1 MSELMLPQVIN
12 TEQLPALFGVRE
24 NGKSGIET
32 YCSGFGYT
40 KVLVDETELC
50 IDEETLEITAY
61 HHCKGFEVMGKKTR
75 LTDSLKSLAKAE
87 YNGYWLDFNLKYPQ
101 HKRPVF

>member
-1 MSELMLPQVIN
+1 M
-12 TEQLPALFGVRE
+12 
-24 NGKSGIET
+24 KIET

-40 KVLVDETELC
+40 KVCVDETELC
-50 IDEETLEITAY
+50 IDEETLEIEAY
-61 HHCKGFEVMGKKTR
+61 QHCKGFEVMGKKTR

-87 YNGYWLDFNLKYPQ
+87 YNRYWSDFNSKYPR